1 VAVEGPGKRSPD
13 RLVLH
18 LEGRRVRRACRPRS
32 AGWDRQGSDNLGAEW
47 GRGTSDVKWTKKIVF
62 ILVVGFCLFY
72 LIQQPEGAAE
82 AVRTVF
88 GALVRAFQALVTF
101 FTSLAA

>member
-1 VAVEGPGKRSPD
+1 
-13 RLVLH
+13 
-18 LEGRRVRRACRPRS
+18 
-32 AGWDRQGSDNLGAEW
+32 
-47 GRGTSDVKWTKKIVF
+47 VKWTKKILF

-72 LIQQPEGAAE
+72 LVQQPEGAAA

-88 GALVRAFQALVTF
+88 GALVGAFQSIVTF